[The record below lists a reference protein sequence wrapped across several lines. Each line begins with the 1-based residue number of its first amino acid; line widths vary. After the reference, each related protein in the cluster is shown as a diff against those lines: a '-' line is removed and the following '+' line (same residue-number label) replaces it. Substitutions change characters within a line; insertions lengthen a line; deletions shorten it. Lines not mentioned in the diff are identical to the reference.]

1 MLINA
6 TQVEETRV
14 AIVDGQ
20 RLEDLDIDNSSRDQK
35 KSNIYKGKITR
46 IEPSLEAAFV
56 DYGAE
61 RHGFLPF
68 KEIAKEF
75 LTDAAFADGGRPNVK
90 AGLKEGQEVIVQ
102 IEKEERGNK
111 GAALT
116 TYTSLAGRFLVLMP
130 NNPRAGGV
138 SRRIEGDDR
147 AELRQAMQGLEI
159 PDGMGIIVRTAGVGR
174 STEELQWDL
183 DYQAQIWGS
192 IKEASVGGDAPFLI
206 YQESNVIMRALRDY
220 FRPEIGEI
228 LIDKI
233 ELYEEARQ
241 FAEMCMPS
249 YAKRV
254 RHYAEEVPLFN
265 RFQIEQQIE
274 SAFKREVNLP
284 SGGAIVIDNTE
295 ALVSIDINSARATRG
310 ADIEETAFNT
320 NLEAADEIGRQ
331 LRLRDIGGLI
341 VIDFIDMLSSKHQ
354 RAVEQRLRE
363 AVKADRARIQVG
375 KISRFGLLEMS
386 RQRVRP
392 SLGESWL
399 VVCPQ
404 CKGQGMIRGIESL
417 ALSILR
423 IVEDEAMKENTGR
436 VLAHVPLE
444 VATFLL
450 NEKRLAVERIE
461 RRTGVGVLLVPS
473 PALVTPDY
481 EIERIR
487 YTDTEHSVYNKASYR
502 LTKQALPPELVES
515 AIEEEIKG
523 PAVRTVVP
531 STPAPEIED
540 KPKVAEPEPQP
551 IKTESSGLFSRIFA
565 FFGGGAAA
573 NDESKKPADSQQRS
587 RNDSRRDG
595 GRKERGDRNKNRK
608 AQGQNAQKP
617 NQSKP
622 NAKRNDKA
630 DRKDRAET
638 DRNNKPKAA
647 DKPQAQPKKDNKP
660 AEAPKA
666 DKAQTEANSDTK
678 RARGRRGGRRRNGRN
693 QEDGQTATVATEA
706 AAVTGGLASSAV
718 SEKVDNGPGG
728 VEANTADY
736 DAVAKTP
743 VGDAVVNAPSDAE
756 ANTDSKAASDKPS
769 QSRGRQR
776 RNERP
781 KTDNKQ
787 PKAAETADQG
797 SDSKPSSN
805 DTQAEPA
812 KAESAMPKA
821 DAAPTKTAEPKNDTS
836 KSETAVS
843 DAQEPKAAAQPKAP
857 SSAPAQSDEKTAKPK
872 ADKASTVESKTEQPA
887 PAPAD
892 TAPAKPEAVEP
903 AKTSADAPTEVKES
917 KAPKAEAAE
926 SPAKPAKVE
935 TPKTTE
941 STKGDDQPAAKTEV
955 SAEPAAAKA
964 PKKATTAKAKP
975 AAASTPL
982 KQVETKHAAP
992 VVEEKPVAAA
1002 KPKRK
1007 PAVKRQ
1013 KPAEPVKMQQVETKK
1028 PEAAQD
1034 SE

>member
-1 MLINA
+1 MIRMLINA

-20 RLEDLDIDNSSRDQK
+20 RLEDLDIDNSARDQK

-159 PDGMGIIVRTAGVGR
+159 PEGMGIIVRTAGVGR

-192 IKEASVGGDAPFLI
+192 IKEASVGRDAPFLI

-228 LIDKI
+228 LIDKV
-233 ELYEEARQ
+233 ELFEEARQ

-573 NDESKKPADSQQRS
+573 NDESKKPADSQQRN

-608 AQGQNAQKP
+608 NQGQNAQKP
-617 NQSKP
+617 SQNKP
-622 NAKRNDKA
+622 NAKRNDKG

-647 DKPQAQPKKDNKP
+647 EKPQAQPKKDSKP

-666 DKAQTEANSDTK
+666 DKAQTEANGDTK

-693 QEDGQTATVATEA
+693 QEDGQTTTVATEA

-743 VGDAVVNAPSDAE
+743 VGDAVVKAPTDAE
-756 ANTDSKAASDKPS
+756 AGAESKAASDKPS

-781 KTDNKQ
+781 KTDNK
-787 PKAAETADQG
+787 PAKADETADQN
-797 SDSKPSSN
+797 SDSAASSS

-812 KAESAMPKA
+812 KA
-821 DAAPTKTAEPKNDTS
+821 DAAPAKTAESDNDTS

-843 DAQEPKAAAQPKAP
+843 NSKEPKAAAEPEAPK
-857 SSAPAQSDEKTAKPK
+857 SEPAQSNAKPAKPK
-872 ADKASTVESKTEQPA
+872 ADTAASAPSKTEQPEA
-887 PAPAD
+887 ATVD
-892 TAPAKPEAVEP
+892 TAPAKPEAVVPTKTAAAAP
-903 AKTSADAPTEVKES
+903 AEAKES
-917 KAPKAEAAE
+917 PAPKAEASE
-926 SPAKPAKVE
+926 SPAKSAKVE
-935 TPKTTE
+935 TSKTTE
-941 STKGDDQPAAKTEV
+941 PTKGDDKPTAPATKAEV
-955 SAEPAAAKA
+955 SAEPAAAET

-992 VVEEKPVAAA
+992 VVEEKPAEAA

-1007 PAVKRQ
+1007 PPVKRQ

-1034 SE
+1034 GE